1 MNTSETACDLTMKRP
16 ISNAERNARV
26 LQYLPL
32 ARAMAYR
39 ANLPFDDAVQ
49 EATLGLIR
57 AADRFDES
65 RNTAFSTYARY
76 WIAESLQRA
85 TIQALPV
92 HVPLHVAKASHAK
105 YKQAAGLAGKSEKV
119 PEALAQR
126 IGPAQRSGGLLAG
139 GIADVELP
147 GSTAIRTCV
156 STITKS
162 GKTKNRR
169 IDHDFAVSNI
179 HAIRV
184 EMENEEGEPLHGNA
198 LTQDAWPA
206 TENHI
211 DADAIKTHFKRL
223 SKRQRNALMLY
234 FGIGGHDGYT
244 LEEAGSIMGISRE
257 AVRQLI
263 VRGLEILRAL
273 LQVEAA

>member
-1 MNTSETACDLTMKRP
+1 MNTSETACDLTTKRP

-39 ANLPFDDAVQ
+39 VNLPFDDAMQ
-49 EATLGLIR
+49 EATLGLIL

-65 RNTAFSTYARY
+65 RNTAFPTYARY

-105 YKQAAGLAGKSEKV
+105 YKQAAGIAEKPEKV
-119 PEALAQR
+119 PEAPAQR
-126 IGPAQRSGGLLAG
+126 IGGLLAG

-147 GSTAIRTCV
+147 VSTAIRTCV

-162 GKTKNRR
+162 GKPQNRR

-184 EMENEEGEPLHGNA
+184 GMENEEGEPLHGNA

-211 DADAIKTHFKRL
+211 DADAIKTHFKCL